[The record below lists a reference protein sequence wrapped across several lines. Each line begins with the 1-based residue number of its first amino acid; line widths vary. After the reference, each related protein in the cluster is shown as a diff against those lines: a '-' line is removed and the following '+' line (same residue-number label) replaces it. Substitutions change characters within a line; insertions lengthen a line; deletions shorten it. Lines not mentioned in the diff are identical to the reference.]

1 MAPEKHNL
9 MRFYHKETFLMK
21 KLVFYVAVLAVL
33 SVGCSPEG
41 TGQEKETRF
50 EVQTFENIRIRM
62 ADGVEL
68 SANVSLPKAEGTFP
82 VVLVR
87 TPYGKGNG
95 QDDDGA
101 YFAKRGYGY
110 VIQDCR
116 GTGQSAGAWE
126 PGLNE
131 KADGLDTHKW
141 ILAQDWCNGKIA
153 TAGGS
158 YLGFTQWIVAPDTGD
173 WHKAMFTLVPLMDW
187 YKAAYIGGAF
197 GLGTNMGWGSGM
209 LKPTEGEGSLLPDD
223 WDIEKAYRY
232 LPLSTWDEQFGFKV
246 RFMRNWIA
254 HPVYDSYW
262 VQAGIAGKADQITVP
277 SVTLSGWYD
286 VFIGQVFE
294 YVKAIRETSKSDIV
308 RKHSHLIVGPWAHG
322 PNWVAGERNLGEN
335 TEVDVEELQNRW
347 FGYWLKDTGSIDD
360 LPPYRIFVMGA
371 NQWRDEY
378 EWPLPQ
384 TQYTPY
390 YFHSEGNANS
400 LKGDGTLDSDKP
412 ADEPADT
419 FVYDPE
425 NPVPTRGGCI
435 LFGDEFGAQDQTEIE
450 KRKDVLVF
458 TSKEL
463 TEALEVTGPV
473 KVVLY
478 AASNAPDT
486 DWTAKLVDVYP
497 DGKAFNL
504 CDGIIRAR
512 HRESATNPR
521 LIEPNRICRY
531 EIDLWVTSNVFLPG
545 HRIRVE
551 ITSSNFPRFDRN
563 PNTGHKFGAD
573 AQLRKAAQTIYHD
586 ADQPSHILLPVIPI
600 GAQSK

>member
-1 MAPEKHNL
+1 
-9 MRFYHKETFLMK
+9 MK
-21 KLVFYVAVLAVL
+21 KLAFCVAVVAVLFVSCL
-33 SVGCSPEG
+33 PEHA
-41 TGQEKETRF
+41 GQKKGPHF
-50 EVQTFENIRIRM
+50 EVQRFENVRVPM

-68 SANVSLPKAEGTFP
+68 SANISRPKAEGEFP

-95 QDDDGA
+95 EDDDGG
-101 YFAKRGYGY
+101 YFAKSGCAY

-141 ILAQDWCNGKIA
+141 ILAQDWCDGKIA

-158 YLGFTQWIVAPDTGD
+158 YLGFTQWIVAPDTD
-173 WHKAMFTLVPLMDW
+173 DRHKAMFTLVPLMNW
-187 YKAAYIGGAF
+187 HQIAYIGGAF
-197 GLGTNMGWGSGM
+197 GLGTNMGWGSEM
-209 LKPTEGEGSLLPDD
+209 LKPTEGEGSGLPND
-223 WDIEKAYRY
+223 WDIDKAYRY
-232 LPLSTWDEQFGFKV
+232 LPLSAWDEQLGFKV
-246 RFMRNWIA
+246 QFMRDWIA
-254 HPVYDSYW
+254 HPEFDSYW
-262 VQAGIAGKADQITVP
+262 ARAGIAGKADQITVP

-294 YVKAIRETSKSDIV
+294 YVKAVRETSKSDIA
-308 RKHSHLIVGPWAHG
+308 RQHSHLIVGPWAHG
-322 PNWVAGERNLGEN
+322 PNWVAGERDFGEN

-347 FGYWLKDTGSIDD
+347 FGYWLKGKGTVDD
-360 LPPYRIFVMGA
+360 LPPYRIFVMGT

-378 EWPLPQ
+378 EWPLAQ

-390 YFHSEGNANS
+390 YFHSEGNANTLS
-400 LKGDGTLDSDKP
+400 GDGSLSTIKPQSEPVDKY
-412 ADEPADT
+412 
-419 FVYDPE
+419 VYDPE

-435 LFGDEFGAQDQTEIE
+435 LFGDQFGAQDQTEIE

-478 AASNAPDT
+478 AASDAPDT

-512 HRESATNPR
+512 HRESATNPT
-521 LIEPNRICRY
+521 LIEPNRIYRY

-551 ITSSNFPRFDRN
+551 ISSSNFPRFDRN

-573 AQLRKAAQTIYHD
+573 AELKKAMQTIYHD
-586 ADQPSHILLPVIPI
+586 ADQPSHILLPVIPS
-600 GAQSK
+600 GAQRK